1 MTLKQGLTPLGTYSE
16 VGEIKTS
23 VKGSRGFPHPQNVF
37 SDVIR
42 QVRSFVNINNN
53 PSRNKEN

>member
-1 MTLKQGLTPLGTYSE
+1 MTLKQGLTLLGTFSE

-53 PSRNKEN
+53 PCRNIEN